1 MYSLWCVRV
10 CLLSLKA
17 LNTSMFA
24 SGCMNVSFK
33 KKSTY
38 EPFHCDC
45 IYTRYWVLKSVLES
59 LLVSY
64 KYCNRAA
71 SESKADELTL
81 TALMVQFF

>member
-1 MYSLWCVRV
+1 MSRSTV
-10 CLLSLKA
+10 
-17 LNTSMFA
+17 TA
-24 SGCMNVSFK
+24 STHV
-33 KKSTY
+33 
-38 EPFHCDC
+38 
-45 IYTRYWVLKSVLES
+45 IWVLKSVLES